1 VALLAHRYSFVYNER
16 VLLVMST
23 SQICFNTI
31 LGPVSIV
38 EKNKKI
44 IYINFKKKKSKKI
57 SNRLI
62 NLKKKILLYLSGKI
76 KRISAKYKIEGNKKQ
91 IQTWNAIRKIPYGN
105 TWSYKKISK
114 IVKTSPRHIGKI
126 CSQNKI
132 LLFIP
137 CHRVINNNGG
147 LGGFSGTGGI
157 NQKKKLLELEKLN
170 S

>member
-1 VALLAHRYSFVYNER
+1 
-16 VLLVMST
+16 MST
-23 SQICFNTI
+23 SQIYFNTI
-31 LGPVSIV
+31 LGPISII

-44 IYINFKKKKSKKI
+44 IYLNFKKTKSKKI
-57 SNRLI
+57 NYRLI
-62 NLKKKILLYLSGKI
+62 DLKKKILLYLSGKI
-76 KRISAKYKIEGNKKQ
+76 KKISGNFKTEGNKKQ
-91 IQTWNAIRKIPYGN
+91 IQTWNIIRKIPYGD
-105 TWSYKKISK
+105 TLSYKAISR

-147 LGGFSGTGGI
+147 LGGFSGIGGT
-157 NQKKKLLELEKLN
+157 NLKKKLLELEKLN

>member
-1 VALLAHRYSFVYNER
+1 
-16 VLLVMST
+16 MST
-23 SQICFNTI
+23 SQIFFNTI
-31 LGPVSIV
+31 LGPVSII
-38 EKNKKI
+38 ERNKKI
-44 IYINFKKKKSKKI
+44 IYINFKKTKSKKI
-57 SNRLI
+57 NHRLI

-76 KRISAKYKIEGNKKQ
+76 KKISGNFKTEGNKKQ
-91 IQTWNAIRKIPYGN
+91 IQTWNIVRKIPYGN
-105 TWSYKKISK
+105 TLSYKAISR

-147 LGGFSGTGGI
+147 LGGFSGIGGT
-157 NQKKKLLELEKLN
+157 NLKKKLLELEKLN

>member
-1 VALLAHRYSFVYNER
+1 
-16 VLLVMST
+16 MST
-23 SQICFNTI
+23 SQIYFNTI

-44 IYINFKKKKSKKI
+44 IYINFKKTKSKKI
-57 SNRLI
+57 NYRLI

-76 KRISAKYKIEGNKKQ
+76 KKITGNFKIEGNKKQ
-91 IQTWNAIRKIPYGN
+91 IQTWNVMRKIPYGN
-105 TWSYKKISK
+105 TWSYKTISK

-157 NQKKKLLELEKLN
+157 NLKKKLLELEKLN